1 MSKQGRYERKVAA
14 APRKGVKAMLITVCV
29 LAVLVVGVGT
39 AAGLYVNSLL
49 NGVNHVEVEQI
60 QYAAPVQKTED
71 AAVVSLTDTVD
82 STVAAEAVT
91 ESVEEKAPVEEKV
104 DNYLIVCKPVKKDG
118 KVKVT
123 DTMILCSMNRTTKTM
138 TMSALDPEA
147 TVQVPAYKKYKGEEA
162 ALNAV
167 YGLGATY
174 CGGTAGAMT
183 LMNQTLY
190 DNFDIR
196 VDRNFEFDLKVLA
209 RIVFRLDGIKI
220 DIKKEEAAYLTEAM
234 GKEIK
239 EGQQTMD
246 QKLADEFIAMW
257 ADEEAEGIND
267 LSGQK
272 RMFEGIVQKIRTQ
285 YIGDLET
292 IVKDI
297 MPSITTSMP
306 WHEFRQFL
314 VSLLPMVRNLTI
326 ENGGTIPQA

>member
-1 MSKQGRYERKVAA
+1 MSKRGRYERKVAA

-29 LAVLVVGVGT
+29 LAVLVLGVGT

-49 NGVNHVEVEQI
+49 GGINHVEVEQI
-60 QYAAPVQKTED
+60 QYAAPAQKTD
-71 AAVVSLTDTVD
+71 DVKVVSLADPIDRT
-82 STVAAEAVT
+82 AIAEDVT
-91 ESVEEKAPVEEKV
+91 EPAEEKKNVEEKV
-104 DNYLIVCKPVKKDG
+104 ENYLIVCKPVKKDG

-162 ALNAV
+162 ALNTV

-209 RIVFRLDGIKI
+209 RIVLRLDGIKI

-257 ADEEAEGIND
+257 ADEEAEGINA

-272 RMFEGIVQKIRTQ
+272 RMFEGIVQKVRTQ
-285 YIGDLET
+285 YVGDLET

-297 MPSITTSMP
+297 MPSITTSMK